1 MGNHTMRRDNGGDR
15 RIPVVTIALVLAALA
30 IGMGLAV
37 FNQPF
42 PDIWKSPTQMQR
54 SGDVVRT
61 TTAMTPEMQEA
72 EREVCDIKKAEFME
86 DKVGGEF
93 NGIISS
99 VTSFGFFVE
108 LENSVEGLV
117 RVADLDDDYY
127 VYDEQ
132 HLMLLGQRNKKVY
145 RLGDSVKVKCSRVD
159 IDNRE
164 VFFDILDSEQNLEE
178 IVPSEETASIIA
190 EVKKEFGTKPEEI
203 ENTETTTEPEEEFNE

>member
-1 MGNHTMRRDNGGDR
+1 MER
-15 RIPVVTIALVLAALA
+15 LA
-30 IGMGLAV
+30 
-37 FNQPF
+37 
-42 PDIWKSPTQMQR
+42 
-54 SGDVVRT
+54 
-61 TTAMTPEMQEA
+61 EEA
-72 EREVCDIKKAEFME
+72 EREVDDLKKAEYMM
-86 DKVGGEF
+86 DRIGEEF
-93 NGIISS
+93 EGIISS
-99 VTSFGFFVE
+99 VTSFGIFVE
-108 LENSVEGLV
+108 LPNTVEGLV
-117 RVADLDDDYY
+117 HITDLDDDYY

-164 VFFDILDSEQNLEE
+164 IFFDILDSEQNLEE

>member
-1 MGNHTMRRDNGGDR
+1 MRHFFAKFLD
-15 RIPVVTIALVLAALA
+15 PVFDTRKLHGSTGVVGCLHHAEIA
-30 IGMGLAV
+30 
-37 FNQPF
+37 
-42 PDIWKSPTQMQR
+42 
-54 SGDVVRT
+54 
-61 TTAMTPEMQEA
+61 
-72 EREVCDIKKAEFME
+72 RE
-86 DKVGGEF
+86 
-93 NGIISS
+93 
-99 VTSFGFFVE
+99 
-108 LENSVEGLV
+108 VEGLV
-117 RVADLDDDYY
+117 HITDLDDDYY